1 MMMMRELP
9 RVGGVA
15 VQGEDEIA
23 SIGMCIGAVMAG
35 ARALTATSGPGIS
48 LYSEN
53 LGLAIMGEVPLVVVD
68 VQRLG
73 PATGGA
79 TTVGQGD
86 VQFVRWGTSGGYPI
100 IALAP
105 SSIPD
110 CYHLTMRAF
119 DLAER
124 FRCPVFLLT
133 DKELNMTMNTVAV
146 GDYVPAEV
154 RPRPLPEGPGKP
166 YRYQPADQVPPLRQ
180 YGAGETVRFTGSSH
194 DERAFISKHPATV
207 DALNRHLAAK
217 IDDHRDE
224 IDLVEADLEPGR
236 RTLVVSYGVTAG
248 AVREAVRR
256 ARRAGPPAV
265 VAGVQEP
272 VAGAR
277 GRAAIGGGGRGTG
290 AGPRTE
296 PGPVPPR
303 GGAAAPGHAR
313 GRAEPGGRRDDH
325 PRADPGSGEMTTTIT
340 PLATYRNDLPY
351 PFCPGCGHSPIL
363 DALNAALGAPRDGPG
378 QRGHRE
384 RHRLQRPQRPVLR
397 HQRLPRPARAKH
409 HLRHRHQAGP
419 ARPRRRGG
427 HGRRRAP
434 ASAAPTCSTP
444 PGATSGSRCWSS
456 TTSTSA

>member
-1 MMMMRELP
+1 MALDPSPPLREYTDGSTAIVRGALEAGCTFFAGYPITPASPILMMMMRELP

-86 VQFVRWGTSGGYPI
+86 VQFVRWGMSGGYPI

-146 GDYVPAEV
+146 GDYLPAEV
-154 RPRPLPEGPGKP
+154 RPRPLPQAPGRP
-166 YRYQPADQVPPLRQ
+166 YRYQPAGQVPPLRQ

-194 DERAFISKHPATV
+194 DESAFISKHPATV

-224 IDLVEADLEPGR
+224 IDLAEADLEPR
-236 RTLVVSYGVTAG
+236 ARTLVVSYGVTAG

-256 ARRAGPPAV
+256 ARREGRLLSSLVCKSLWPVPEDALRSAA
-265 VAGVQEP
+265 AGVERVLVPELNLGQYRLEVERLLPGMP
-272 VAGAR
+272 VAGLNR
-277 GRAAIGGGGRGTG
+277 
-290 AGPRTE
+290 
-296 PGPVPPR
+296 V
-303 GGAAAPGHAR
+303 
-313 GRAEPGGRRDDH
+313 D
-325 PRADPGSGEMTTTIT
+325 GEMIT
-340 PLATYRNDLPY
+340 PEQ
-351 PFCPGCGHSPIL
+351 IL
-363 DALNAALGAPRDGPG
+363 EAVR
-378 QRGHRE
+378 
-384 RHRLQRPQRPVLR
+384 
-397 HQRLPRPARAKH
+397 
-409 HLRHRHQAGP
+409 
-419 ARPRRRGG
+419 
-427 HGRRRAP
+427 
-434 ASAAPTCSTP
+434 
-444 PGATSGSRCWSS
+444 
-456 TTSTSA
+456 